1 MAEKP
6 KTAKEYS
13 IDQAKLVRATC
24 LYVATI
30 LGDYMEDIV
39 IVGGLVP
46 SLLIDQDSLPEGTD
60 QHVGTIDLDV
70 GLTLAILE
78 DKRYEAVAER
88 LRRAGFSQDI
98 SDQGNPTRQ
107 RWKIT
112 EPGKVTMDFLIPPA
126 SEEEEGGKIRDIEE
140 DFAAVITPGLM
151 LAFSDRKKITLSGT
165 TIKAETAT
173 RDIWVCGPGSFVVL
187 KALAFRNRGEN
198 KDAYDL
204 YYHIRNYGVGIQDV
218 AKALKQILHEKETI
232 SALQILTEDFTEHD
246 GVGVVRVAQFITG
259 GKDDGIQADVVGF
272 VRQLIDLCS

>member
-1 MAEKP
+1 MVEKP
-6 KTAKEYS
+6 RTAKEYS
-13 IDQAKLVRATC
+13 SDQSKLVRATC

-30 LGDYMEDIV
+30 LDDYMEDIV

-46 SLLIDQDSLPEGTD
+46 SLLINQDSLPEGAD

-78 DKRYEAVAER
+78 GKRYEAMAER
-88 LRRAGFSQDI
+88 LRRAGFTPDT

-112 EPGKVTMDFLIPPA
+112 EPGKVTMDFLIPPVD
-126 SEEEEGGKIRDIEE
+126 EEEKGGGIRNIEE
-140 DFAAVITPGLM
+140 DFAAVVTPGLM
-151 LAFSDRKKITLSGT
+151 LAFSDRIKTTLTGT
-165 TIKAETAT
+165 TIKGEKAQ

-204 YYHIRNYGVGIQDV
+204 YYHIRNYGEGIQDV
-218 AKALKQILHEKETI
+218 ANALKPLLQEKEAKRAFQILK
-232 SALQILTEDFTEHD
+232 EDFSEHD
-246 GVGVVRVAQFITG
+246 GVGAVRVAQFITG
-259 GKDDGIQADVVGF
+259 GNDDSIQADVIGF